1 MKQITNFIT
10 EKLIINKDTKINKYH
25 YHPKDKDKLRELV
38 LKLIKERGNKADLND
53 IDTSKIDNMAGLF
66 LNSDFNGDISGWD
79 VSNVTNMLLMFNN
92 SKFNGDISKW
102 DVHNVE
108 TMVSMFAKS
117 QFTGENGNISNWN
130 IKPNVRMSSMFKK
143 CPLEKN
149 PPSWYHKK

>member
-1 MKQITNFIT
+1 MKSIDRYILEKFQITKDS
-10 EKLIINKDTKINKYH
+10 KLLFTC
-25 YHPKDKDKLRELV
+25 HPEDKFELREILEKR
-38 LKLIKERGNKADLND
+38 LAKNKNADLND
-53 IDTSKIDNMAGLF
+53 IDVSYITDMGRQGFSKNGGLFVNLDPHNIKIDQ
-66 LNSDFNGDISGWD
+66 
-79 VSNVTNMLLMFNN
+79 
-92 SKFNGDISKW
+92 W

-108 TMVSMFAKS
+108 TMVSMFTKS